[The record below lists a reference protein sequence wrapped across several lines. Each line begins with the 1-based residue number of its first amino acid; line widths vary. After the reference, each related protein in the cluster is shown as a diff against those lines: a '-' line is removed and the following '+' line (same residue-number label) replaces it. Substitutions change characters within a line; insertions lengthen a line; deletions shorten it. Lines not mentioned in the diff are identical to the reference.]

1 MKISFMKGFF
11 ALGSLMTAIGAAADD
26 KGKITLDKG
35 ILALQ
40 AIAPSLGL
48 ALDPKQAAIASIAID
63 VITRYGEMTA
73 DKKITVSEAL
83 KLVALVCKV
92 KGIDFDEVGFKAA
105 NEFSVKSLSSP
116 Q

>member
-11 ALGSLMTAIGAAADD
+11 ALSSVMSAIGAAADD

-40 AIAPSLGL
+40 ALAPSLGL
-48 ALDPKQAAIASIAID
+48 ALDPKQAAIASIVID
-63 VITRYGEMTA
+63 VVTRYGEVAA

-105 NEFSVKSLSSP
+105 NEFSVKSLATP